1 MQPLRSVLFVPGNK
15 TRFVEKARSAPADA
29 VILDLEDAVAP
40 EEKAAARTMVRQALE
55 GGSFRPRVIVRVNAW
70 DTGLVEAD
78 LAEAL
83 APPAWAVCLP
93 KVESAA
99 EIDRLARWLGS
110 WEADRGWPE
119 GSIAVLAMIETARGV
134 LNAYSI
140 AQANPRLRALCL
152 GGEDLARD
160 LGAVRTAQGL
170 ELAYARAHL
179 VVAAR
184 AAGCL
189 AIDTVYTDLND
200 EPGLVA
206 EAIQARQLGY
216 SGKLLIHPCQIE
228 PVHGAFSPGPEE
240 VAWARRVVEAFEAAV
255 TRGEGVIAL
264 DGKMIDR
271 PVVARAQEILAL
283 AGDPGAGL
291 EERDAE

>member
-1 MQPLRSVLFVPGNK
+1 MQPLRSLLFVPGNK
-15 TRFVEKARSAPADA
+15 TRFLEKARTVPADA

-40 EEKAAARTMVRQALE
+40 GEKVAARTTVRQALE
-55 GGSFRPRVIVRVNAW
+55 AGPFQARVIVRVNAW
-70 DTGLVEAD
+70 DTGLVEDD
-78 LAEAL
+78 LAGAL

-99 EIDRLARWLGS
+99 DIERLEALLCS
-110 WEADRGWPE
+110 WEADQGRAE

-140 AQANPRLRALCL
+140 AQASQRLRVLCL

-160 LGAVRTAQGL
+160 LGAVRTPQGL

-189 AIDTVYTDLND
+189 AIDTVYTNLND
-200 EPGLVA
+200 EPGFMA
-206 EAIQARQLGY
+206 EATQARQLGY
-216 SGKLLIHPCQIE
+216 SGKLLIHPSQIE
-228 PVHGAFSPGPEE
+228 PAHRAFSPGAEE
-240 VAWARRVVEAFEAAV
+240 IAWARRVVEAFEAAV
-255 TRGEGVIAL
+255 ARGEGVIAL
-264 DGKMIDR
+264 EGKMIDR
-271 PVVARAQEILAL
+271 PVVARAQEVLAL
-283 AGDPGAGL
+283 AG
-291 EERDAE
+291 ERSSE